1 MKKVFTAVCI
11 TVVVVVVVV
20 PGVVQP
26 VYFLALI
33 QRLLLQEYSNYYR
46 QLQVYCNGMYANN
59 IFRFY
64 NYIAYG
70 FINSP
75 KGRFGNCCF

>member
-1 MKKVFTAVCI
+1 MFTAVCI
-11 TVVVVVVVV
+11 TVVVVVVVVVV

-46 QLQVYCNGMYANN
+46 QLQVYCNGIYANN
-59 IFRFY
+59 IFQFY
-64 NYIAYG
+64 NFTA
-70 FINSP
+70 
-75 KGRFGNCCF
+75 